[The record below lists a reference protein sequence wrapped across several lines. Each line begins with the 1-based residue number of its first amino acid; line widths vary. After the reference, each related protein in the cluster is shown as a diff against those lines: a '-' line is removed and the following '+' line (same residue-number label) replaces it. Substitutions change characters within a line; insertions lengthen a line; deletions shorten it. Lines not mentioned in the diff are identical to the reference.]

1 MSYPNFTRAAAG
13 LAVASLFA
21 TSASA
26 QFNEQWTSY
35 TAAPALIN
43 GPTISNANLE
53 TDLAWGDLDKNGLVD
68 LVVARVQPIMAGGAR
83 RNLLLMNEGG
93 VLTDR
98 TSTLASASDVSG
110 DLGFLTPT
118 ADRDVVVTD
127 VNGDGWLDVVTAV
140 GFGLTSQPKSVS
152 HPRVY
157 LNLGED
163 LTGAWLGLR
172 YEEARIPTLIS
183 FVSGLAV
190 AARFNAVAAGD
201 VDGDGDIDLYFTDH
215 DASPANPFG
224 GESANLDTDDR
235 LFLNDGNGF
244 FTDASMA
251 AMSPAALSSKFS
263 NTAAIADF
271 DGDGIADIAKQT
283 NGVPGGAAAT
293 VVYGNAGPTPTFSN
307 QQTVVAAST
316 YAMSTGDLNNDG
328 RLDMVISAN
337 GNDGI
342 VYNTG
347 SSGGQATWSSKVPF
361 DFLSGSDDSYAAN
374 SLAADLDGD
383 GLQDVLI
390 ADVDPQVAGFNR
402 RLHIYHNRGNQPN
415 GQALLREERQQA
427 GSGGWVGAP
436 GLTVNDLKGTHDIAV
451 FDVNGDGVDDL
462 IISRSA
468 GTQVWTREPWCQT
481 DLGSGTAGIDL
492 SICGDKFATG
502 SQVQVKLQTS
512 TPFTGGFLLLA
523 PSANPTFVPEIQN
536 TVVAFP
542 PVFFKAL
549 TTDANGEINLTVSG
563 GGTPGTIVAQY
574 LMLNGLP
581 SLLSPSN
588 AVEVT
593 VLP

>member
-43 GPTISNANLE
+43 GPAISNANLE

-415 GQALLREERQQA
+415 GQALLREERQQS

>member
-1 MSYPNFTRAAAG
+1 MILHAEFVFT
-13 LAVASLFA
+13 
-21 TSASA
+21 
-26 QFNEQWTSY
+26 
-35 TAAPALIN
+35 
-43 GPTISNANLE
+43 
-53 TDLAWGDLDKNGLVD
+53 LD
-68 LVVARVQPIMAGGAR
+68 
-83 RNLLLMNEGG
+83 
-93 VLTDR
+93 
-98 TSTLASASDVSG
+98 
-110 DLGFLTPT
+110 
-118 ADRDVVVTD
+118 
-127 VNGDGWLDVVTAV
+127 
-140 GFGLTSQPKSVS
+140 
-152 HPRVY
+152 
-157 LNLGED
+157 
-163 LTGAWLGLR
+163 
-172 YEEARIPTLIS
+172 
-183 FVSGLAV
+183 
-190 AARFNAVAAGD
+190 
-201 VDGDGDIDLYFTDH
+201 
-215 DASPANPFG
+215 
-224 GESANLDTDDR
+224 
-235 LFLNDGNGF
+235 
-244 FTDASMA
+244 
-251 AMSPAALSSKFS
+251 
-263 NTAAIADF
+263 
-271 DGDGIADIAKQT
+271 
-283 NGVPGGAAAT
+283 
-293 VVYGNAGPTPTFSN
+293 
-307 QQTVVAAST
+307 
-316 YAMSTGDLNNDG
+316 
-328 RLDMVISAN
+328 
-337 GNDGI
+337 
-342 VYNTG
+342 
-347 SSGGQATWSSKVPF
+347 
-361 DFLSGSDDSYAAN
+361 LSGSDDSYAAN